1 MNRQQLRLMS
11 YKFLSKNLS
20 QKNLSVQL
28 QFLQED
34 LAHKNSSFSLT
45 ILHTKTLYAAAILAK
60 PSDTQKLSIVCY
72 SCKTILHTKSSHAS
86 AIPHIL
92 TLHGDVILA
101 RTSCIEKLSISA
113 AILPRT
119 ILHTQK
125 TLHASAAILA
135 RTSPP
140 HRKKLSMHQPLF
152 LQEHV
157 THMISP
163 CSSCYACKNIAHRK
177 ALHASEL
184 L

>member
-1 MNRQQLRLMS
+1 
-11 YKFLSKNLS
+11 
-20 QKNLSVQL
+20 
-28 QFLQED
+28 
-34 LAHKNSSFSLT
+34 
-45 ILHTKTLYAAAILAK
+45 
-60 PSDTQKLSIVCY
+60 
-72 SCKTILHTKSSHAS
+72 
-86 AIPHIL
+86 
-92 TLHGDVILA
+92 
-101 RTSCIEKLSISA
+101 
-113 AILPRT
+113 
-119 ILHTQK
+119 LHTQK